1 MWSNDVVVTSIGLV
15 SDLKI
20 GQYLK
25 VRMVSLEMLAHVA
38 HGVPERFLPV
48 PCFLVKFGGQLLVC
62 SQIDAVDVWS
72 LTSSND
78 TAGCIVNYG
87 AYRVE
92 LALRSGGDG
101 FLVT

>member
-48 PCFLVKFGGQLLVC
+48 PCFLVKFGGQLLV
-62 SQIDAVDVWS
+62 SPQIDTVD
-72 LTSSND
+72 LTLTLSI
-78 TAGCIVNYG
+78 TTVGCIVNYG

-92 LALRSGGDG
+92 LALSFGADR
-101 FLVT
+101 LLLT